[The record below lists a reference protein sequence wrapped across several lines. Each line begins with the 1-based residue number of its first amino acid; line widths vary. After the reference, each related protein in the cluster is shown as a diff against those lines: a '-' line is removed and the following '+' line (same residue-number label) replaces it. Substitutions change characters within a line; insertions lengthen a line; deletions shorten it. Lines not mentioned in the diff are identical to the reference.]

1 LFTTI
6 IILTVSGNLLV
17 IFVILLSQNP
27 LPAPTN
33 HMILSL
39 SIAGVLIGGL
49 VLPNSMVRSIE
60 TCWYFGQIL
69 CEIHTTVDIVL
80 CNTTVWH
87 LTFISVDRYLA
98 IFHPLH
104 YRNLM
109 TNKTGMA
116 MISSSWSL
124 ALVFGFVIVISNPQV
139 KIRGDLYKFCEGG
152 CFSLHARE
160 IGVEYS
166 IIFYF
171 IPVCTIIAV
180 YSRIFFVA
188 QRHAKVIHSY
198 NKGPKPSAPL
208 TVKDLKATKTLAV
221 VVGTFLFCWTPFFMC
236 NLIDPLIG
244 HSINT
249 LLYESFM
256 WVAYLNA
263 MFNPL
268 IYVFFYGWFRK
279 TARVLLSKLQSL
291 RGVQKMNSTLSAALC
306 YESLNN
312 SCPRTVYPL
321 VLHLSFY
328 FLFTTIIILTVS
340 GNLLVIFVIL
350 LSQNPLATST
360 NHMILSLSIAGV
372 LIGGLVL
379 PNSMVRSIETCWY
392 FGQMLCEIHTT
403 VDIVLCNTTVWHLT
417 FISVDRY
424 LAIFHPLHYQ
434 SLMTNKTG
442 MAMISSSW
450 SLALVFGF
458 VIIISNPEVKIQS
471 DLNESCVG
479 GCDSSH
485 VREIGVEYFIIFFL
499 IPVCI
504 IITVYS
510 RIFFVAQRHAKVIH
524 SYNKGP
530 KPSAPLVVKDLK
542 ATKTLGI
549 VVGTFLFCW
558 TPIFM
563 CNLFDPLIGHSINS
577 VMYDSF
583 MWFAYLNVM
592 FNPLIYAFFYSWFRK

>member
-1 LFTTI
+1 MNSNLSAALCYESLNNSCPRIVYLLSLRISFYFLFTTI

-39 SIAGVLIGGL
+39 SVAGVLIGGL

-139 KIRGDLYKFCEGG
+139 KIRG
-152 CFSLHARE
+152 
-160 IGVEYS
+160 
-166 IIFYF
+166 
-171 IPVCTIIAV
+171 
-180 YSRIFFVA
+180 
-188 QRHAKVIHSY
+188 
-198 NKGPKPSAPL
+198 
-208 TVKDLKATKTLAV
+208 
-221 VVGTFLFCWTPFFMC
+221 
-236 NLIDPLIG
+236 
-244 HSINT
+244 
-249 LLYESFM
+249 
-256 WVAYLNA
+256 
-263 MFNPL
+263 
-268 IYVFFYGWFRK
+268 
-279 TARVLLSKLQSL
+279 
-291 RGVQKMNSTLSAALC
+291 VQKMNSNLSAALC

-328 FLFTTIIILTVS
+328 FLFTTIIVLTVS

-350 LSQNPLATST
+350 LFQNPLATST
-360 NHMILSLSIAGV
+360 NHMILSLSVAGV

-424 LAIFHPLHYQ
+424 LAIFHPLHYRN
-434 SLMTNKTG
+434 LMTNKTG

-458 VIIISNPEVKIQS
+458 VIIISNPEVKIQTKREDRDELPEQS
-471 DLNESCVG
+471 GEAGQSHLSKEARLGRVALAKGGVWAGRAGWPQQRGETGQSCLSKEKRLSRVAL
-479 GCDSSH
+479 
-485 VREIGVEYFIIFFL
+485 VKRGV
-499 IPVCI
+499 
-504 IITVYS
+504 
-510 RIFFVAQRHAKVIH
+510 
-524 SYNKGP
+524 
-530 KPSAPLVVKDLK
+530 
-542 ATKTLGI
+542 
-549 VVGTFLFCW
+549 
-558 TPIFM
+558 
-563 CNLFDPLIGHSINS
+563 
-577 VMYDSF
+577 
-583 MWFAYLNVM
+583 
-592 FNPLIYAFFYSWFRK
+592 